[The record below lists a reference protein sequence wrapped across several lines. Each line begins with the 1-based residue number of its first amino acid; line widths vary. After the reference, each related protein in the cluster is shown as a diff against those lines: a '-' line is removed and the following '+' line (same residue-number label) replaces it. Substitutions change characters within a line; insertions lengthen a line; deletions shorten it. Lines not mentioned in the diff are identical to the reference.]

1 MLDNS
6 LNYSSGNSY
15 GFPAPLGEIF
25 FTIHAQNQNGVAK
38 ITAAQQGGTEAMRKE
53 EIQDWLGKKW
63 EFGARESWECSP
75 REEEDPER
83 AQSPLEPG
91 ITKEF
96 SFPPDWNG
104 I

>member
-63 EFGARESWECSP
+63 EFGARESWECSLEKRRIQ
-75 REEEDPER
+75 RELR
-83 AQSPLEPG
+83 AP
-91 ITKEF
+91 
-96 SFPPDWNG
+96 WNQE
-104 I
+104 